1 MGGVPPLT
9 SKHLQC
15 RRNLSQRVAGYSKKL
30 TSEGDALADEVSFLS
45 KNIEK
50 LLDQAQRGLRQH
62 DDWVDVI
69 QSLESAAGIV
79 RGNGPGGDL

>member
-1 MGGVPPLT
+1 MLPVATTRHAGFSRSFPPLF
-9 SKHLQC
+9 LLPWLPQ
-15 RRNLSQRVAGYSKKL
+15 
-30 TSEGDALADEVSFLS
+30 VSFLS